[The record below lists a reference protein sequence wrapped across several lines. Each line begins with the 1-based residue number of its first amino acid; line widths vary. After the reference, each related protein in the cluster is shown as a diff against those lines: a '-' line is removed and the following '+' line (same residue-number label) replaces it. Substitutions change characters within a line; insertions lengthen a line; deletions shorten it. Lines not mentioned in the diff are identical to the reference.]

1 MLFFLPPSLLSFLVR
16 KSAWRACCSL
26 ELSFPAE
33 VSSSH
38 RCSQRETSLWAVTQP
53 ENTQN
58 GHALSLGLRFSERNQ
73 GPLEWWP
80 ILGLE
85 QEVNQMSL
93 EHFVPPPATPH
104 PPPQKKEKTVL
115 NKWQWLVV
123 CQREEPI
130 EGLQSPKLSKY
141 EAWHTSELNLIVC
154 AWSNNLGN
162 KIK

>member
-1 MLFFLPPSLLSFLVR
+1 MFFFFFFSSPSLLSFLVR
-16 KSAWRACCSL
+16 KSTWRASCSL

-33 VSSSH
+33 VSSPH

-58 GHALSLGLRFSERNQ
+58 GHALSLGLRFRKES
-73 GPLEWWP
+73 GPLGMMADSRTWAGSKLDES
-80 ILGLE
+80 GTFCAA
-85 QEVNQMSL
+85 S
-93 EHFVPPPATPH
+93 
-104 PPPQKKEKTVL
+104 PQKKRRKKKSSVKQMTVIGG
-115 NKWQWLVV
+115 VSG
-123 CQREEPI
+123 EEPT